1 MPGAAGRA
9 CWPAAQH
16 HDCVHAAGEDDQT
29 WLDAD
34 VPCMRTG
41 QAAAGIRPFGDK
53 VLKKERQLCCFC
65 ATYLQEEL

>member
-9 CWPAAQH
+9 C
-16 HDCVHAAGEDDQT
+16 

-53 VLKKERQLCCFC
+53 VLKKERQLCGFC

>member
-1 MPGAAGRA
+1 MPGAAGCA
-9 CWPAAQH
+9 CWL
-16 HDCVHAAGEDDQT
+16 G
-29 WLDAD
+29 AD

-41 QAAAGIRPFGDK
+41 QAAAGIRLFGDK

>member
-1 MPGAAGRA
+1 MAPCLSGRTGVPGAAGCA
-9 CWPAAQH
+9 CWL
-16 HDCVHAAGEDDQT
+16 G
-29 WLDAD
+29 AD

-41 QAAAGIRPFGDK
+41 QAAAGIRLFGDK